1 MGDENDA
8 QALGLQIPHDVKQ
21 APYLVLVQGGSRL
34 IEYQHLGV
42 DIHRAGDRDHLLD
55 GNGIAGQGQGDV
67 DIHTHAVHQLFRAAV
82 DCLPV
87 DLPAL
92 HGLAADKYIFGHRQ
106 VVAEVDLLIDSR
118 YPQFLRFLR

>member
-1 MGDENDA
+1 MGDKNDA
-8 QALGLQIPHDVKQ
+8 QASGLQIPHDVKQ
-21 APYLVLVQGGSRL
+21 TPYLMLIQRGSRL

-55 GNGIAGQGQGDV
+55 GNGIAGQGQCDV
-67 DIHTHAVHQLFRAAV
+67 DIHAHAVHQLPGAAV
-82 DCLPV
+82 DRLPV

-92 HGLAADKYIFGHRQ
+92 HGLTANKYILGHCQ
-106 VVAEVDLLIDSR
+106 VGAEVDLLIDSR